1 MDDNI
6 KYILFNP
13 ADSLYGKAFKF
24 HRFKDILL
32 MSLLAM
38 EESIEWSKKLFPGDD
53 RDQIR
58 VNTKKGI
65 YFKIADK
72 LREDRL
78 KSIINTTKEILFVYK
93 LSNEINTK
101 DLIDFHFFSDFKQSS
116 HCNYSTFPS
125 KIRRDYKYI
134 IGKLYNDEEMNWDDI
149 G

>member
-13 ADSLYGKAFKF
+13 ADSLYSKAFKF
-24 HRFKDILL
+24 HRFKEVLL
-32 MSLLAM
+32 ISLKSM
-38 EESIEWSKKLFPGDD
+38 EESIEWSEKLFPGDD

-58 VNTKKGI
+58 VNTKKEL

-72 LREDRL
+72 LMEDRL
-78 KSIINTTKEILFVYK
+78 KSIINTTEEILFVYK

-101 DLIDFHFFSDFKQSS
+101 DLIDFHFFVDFEQSS